1 MSDAESYE
9 ATDRESEVFE
19 EEDGVVIEDEMIIE
33 TNENEN
39 FSDKQRAYLEIKQV
53 D

>member
-9 ATDRESEVFE
+9 ATDRESEVHE
-19 EEDGVVIEDEMIIE
+19 EEDEVVGDEMVIE
-33 TNENEN
+33 TNDNEH
-39 FSDKQRAYLEIKQV
+39 FTEKQRTYMEIKQV